1 MGHALNGFRHFLF
14 GLLVTIAQP
23 AIAQWSSQQMSETT
37 SYIKECS
44 EDWASSVV
52 SGDTSRMQVYFAEDF
67 VGTGVDGSRYRK
79 ADAVASNGPSTVYQ
93 SNTIDTVDVRVFGTT
108 AIAHGSETWVK
119 YDGSRGQ
126 WIWTDIWLFRSEQ
139 WQLIAAQDVEI
150 PISP

>member
-1 MGHALNGFRHFLF
+1 
-14 GLLVTIAQP
+14 
-23 AIAQWSSQQMSETT
+23 
-37 SYIKECS
+37 
-44 EDWASSVV
+44 
-52 SGDTSRMQVYFAEDF
+52 MQVYFAEDF